1 MTHVYDPSIQEVE
14 RIKDLRMLIIA
25 WPTNT
30 YRSVLVNS
38 FKMGVWGAKKKGKI
52 YVHGM
57 QNYVCLLKQVEEE
70 GVCVE
75 HTHVFAAHILTY
87 C

>member
-1 MTHVYDPSIQEVE
+1 
-14 RIKDLRMLIIA
+14 MLIIA
-25 WPTNT
+25 LPTNT
-30 YRSVLVNS
+30 YRPVLVNS
-38 FKMGVWGAKKKGKI
+38 FKMGARGTKRKGK
-52 YVHGM
+52 YVHSM

-75 HTHVFAAHILTY
+75 HTHDVSAAHILTY